1 MLSSF
6 KSNYK
11 LSKNAEEI
19 PLIERLTLCAYELE
33 IENHHFIA
41 PIEKKFKASIKMLTK
56 YNPKGPAAF
65 LNDQNF
71 QRLLN
76 SEPLVLH
83 I

>member
-1 MLSSF
+1 
-6 KSNYK
+6 
-11 LSKNAEEI
+11 
-19 PLIERLTLCAYELE
+19 LE

-41 PIEKKFKASIKMLTK
+41 PLEKKFKATIKMLTK

-71 QRLLN
+71 QKLLN
-76 SEPLVLH
+76 AESLVLH